1 MIKKSSHDRGKQG
14 ERFAREFLEKKGW
27 RVIEENYRYR
37 RNEVDLIAQY
47 NNLLVFVE
55 VKLRR
60 NAAFGHP
67 ETFVNEAQAQRIVAA
82 AEHYLLET
90 DWRGNI
96 RFDIIAI
103 TLQPQLSIDHFE
115 DAFA

>member
-47 NNLLVFVE
+47 GSLLVFVE

-60 NAAFGHP
+60 NAAFGYP
-67 ETFVNEAQAQRIVAA
+67 ETFVDEGQAQRIATA
-82 AEHYLLET
+82 AEHYLHRT
-90 DWRGNI
+90 DWEGNI
-96 RFDIIAI
+96 RFDIVAI
-103 TLQPQLSIDHFE
+103 TLQPNLRIEHFE
-115 DAFA
+115 DAFG